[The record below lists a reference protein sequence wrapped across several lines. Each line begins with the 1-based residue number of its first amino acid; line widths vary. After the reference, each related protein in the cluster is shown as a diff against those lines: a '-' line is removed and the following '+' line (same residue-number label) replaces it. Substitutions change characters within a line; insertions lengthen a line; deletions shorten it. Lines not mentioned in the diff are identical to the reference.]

1 MSPILAVLAVVGV
14 VGLGALAFRYAYPH
28 AVETVTLRPA
38 PFTVVATGPGTLDAT
53 NRVTISA
60 RVAGRLVDIRVD
72 RNDVVVPDQIL
83 ARLEA
88 ADLMGE
94 IEAARATAQAAER
107 AMAAAEAHRDS
118 AKAAFANAQST
129 NRRQTELAAKGVAAQ
144 SGVDSALAAFRQAQ
158 AELAQAERSIEQSAA
173 EEQSAR
179 AQIRVAQ
186 AHLDDTV
193 VRAPFG
199 GVVVVRERNVGDI
212 LTAGASLLQLVDPA
226 TIILAARFDES
237 AMGAMRPGQPT
248 TISFVSQPGREVT
261 GRVLRLGRLVD
272 EETREFTV
280 DIALDALPINW
291 ALGQRGVAGV
301 LTETRGDALTV
312 PAAFIARRA
321 GQAGVWAIEGGRAR
335 WRPVQL
341 GASHGGRVEIRAGVG
356 AGETVADPAGTY
368 PFMKA
373 REAAGHS

>member
-1 MSPILAVLAVVGV
+1 M
-14 VGLGALAFRYAYPH
+14 
-28 AVETVTLRPA
+28 
-38 PFTVVATGPGTLDAT
+38 
-53 NRVTISA
+53 
-60 RVAGRLVDIRVD
+60 
-72 RNDVVVPDQIL
+72 
-83 ARLEA
+83 
-88 ADLMGE
+88 
-94 IEAARATAQAAER
+94 
-107 AMAAAEAHRDS
+107 
-118 AKAAFANAQST
+118 
-129 NRRQTELAAKGVAAQ
+129 
-144 SGVDSALAAFRQAQ
+144 
-158 AELAQAERSIEQSAA
+158 
-173 EEQSAR
+173 
-179 AQIRVAQ
+179 
-186 AHLDDTV
+186 
-193 VRAPFG
+193 
-199 GVVVVRERNVGDI
+199 VVVRERNVGDI

-291 ALGQRGVAGV
+291 ALGQRGIAGV

-321 GQAGVWAIEGGRAR
+321 GQAGVWVIEGGRAR
-335 WRPVQL
+335 WRSVQL
-341 GASHGGRVEIRAGVG
+341 GASHGGRVEICAGAS

-368 PFMKA
+368 SFMKA